1 MPHVGT
7 HSSLFVILQRVFV
20 TFRAGILTAVDSV
33 GDGIFRAV
41 ERRAAE
47 RTRRFL
53 VRRSCALNGLFHL
66 CCAEVRNRREQQTQQ
81 RQMPVVNQQHD
92 CVADHHHAGVKH
104 FGGEF
109 AHSLHAVVHVRNGFR
124 HQLAS
129 AFFLQ
134 RRAAFAYQVGIQNAL
149 HAAVDVVGEA
159 PDVESLDETRA
170 LNRQRDEQIRQHQHR
185 HCVRGLM
192 AAQNVG
198 QALGKPPF
206 EPRRRQQT
214 HVVEQPGQRDE
225 GQRQPF
231 GTKIGADFIRTE
243 ILLVLHCLYFLCA

>member
-1 MPHVGT
+1 
-7 HSSLFVILQRVFV
+7 
-20 TFRAGILTAVDSV
+20 
-33 GDGIFRAV
+33 
-41 ERRAAE
+41 
-47 RTRRFL
+47 
-53 VRRSCALNGLFHL
+53 
-66 CCAEVRNRREQQTQQ
+66 
-81 RQMPVVNQQHD
+81 MPVVNQQHD

-109 AHSLHAVVHVRNGFR
+109 SHSLHAVVHVRNGFR

-134 RRAAFAYQVGIQNAL
+134 RRAAFAYQIGIQNAL

-159 PDVESLDETRA
+159 PNVESLYETRA
-170 LNRQRDEQIRQHQHR
+170 LNRQRDEQIRQHQRRHR
-185 HCVRGLM
+185 VRGLM

-206 EPRRRQQT
+206 KPRRRQQT